1 MLVKDLIKSE
11 IEKLPESLL
20 EEVFD
25 FIQFLETKRDKV
37 LLVKASQEMSS
48 PALAKIWDN
57 EEDAVYDSLQSR
69 RYCPRSFSFQQLN
82 QYKKTARSNNQR
94 CTL

>member
-25 FIQFLETKRDKV
+25 FVQFLK
-37 LLVKASQEMSS
+37 
-48 PALAKIWDN
+48 
-57 EEDAVYDSLQSR
+57 
-69 RYCPRSFSFQQLN
+69 
-82 QYKKTARSNNQR
+82 
-94 CTL
+94 